1 MTANSP
7 RAFGRQLRAARVTRL
22 IAALL
27 ETGVGR
33 YATPIVALSVA
44 AVLTVLIVPFHLPR
58 QVKSHAFLLV
68 IIGSA
73 WWGWAWTDHN
83 FYKRC
88 CLGHI

>member
-58 QVKSHAFLLV
+58 QIKSPYLTQPAYSITRAQILRPARYL
-68 IIGSA
+68 
-73 WWGWAWTDHN
+73 TT
-83 FYKRC
+83 
-88 CLGHI
+88 